1 MLCCLVLSRA
11 FRRYPICRHCSGVRT
26 STHIGALCSHGTNNS
41 STQPRLT
48 RSSSAAARNVIPSAI
63 MQFEVA
69 TRPRIFPPP
78 PPGWRTRGIVSGLGC
93 ELWRWK
99 LGGTCEVRQILFL
112 PLGIFDSYVSLIQN
126 KIFFGTLRRISDL
139 TDLAVTSWAFS
150 CLLNPGI
157 RSGGAREVPP

>member
-1 MLCCLVLSRA
+1 MEQK
-11 FRRYPICRHCSGVRT
+11 IT
-26 STHIGALCSHGTNNS
+26 STTPQHNLVNNRAPCLTATSAATTRGMGGLGPRWQTLCSI
-41 STQPRLT
+41 QRC
-48 RSSSAAARNVIPSAI
+48 ARTCGGSCYSGAR
-63 MQFEVA
+63 
-69 TRPRIFPPP
+69 TWWDR
-78 PPGWRTRGIVSGLGC
+78 RTRGIVSGLGC

-150 CLLNPGI
+150 CLLNPGLYG
-157 RSGGAREVPP
+157 SKLLATH